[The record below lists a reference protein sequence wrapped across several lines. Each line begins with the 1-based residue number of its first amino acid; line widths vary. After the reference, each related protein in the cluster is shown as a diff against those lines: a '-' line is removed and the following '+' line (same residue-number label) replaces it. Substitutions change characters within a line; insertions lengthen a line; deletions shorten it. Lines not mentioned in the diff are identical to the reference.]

1 MTKRFIKF
9 LAGNKI
15 LFVILFVAACLR
27 FFGTNPGYNKYLSDE
42 GMSYSAAVSM
52 IKNGNLDPLRYDYP
66 SVVPLTNYIFFKT
79 LFIPLNWGRYYL
91 THLGEIFDGKVRIPI
106 AKLEAQRILQVFI
119 FGEREVNALFWG
131 RYVTALFSLGNV
143 LAVYLL
149 AKKLFNKNIALIS
162 ALLLAVNFKAV
173 VNSHIGWPDTYN
185 AFFLLLSLIFSYRI
199 IENSLVKN
207 YLLAG
212 VFLGLSISTKYQ
224 IFAVLPLLV
233 SHIYASRFDRKK
245 LFSGKIILAGL
256 SAVAVFILLNPYF
269 WLYFEKSLDILSYVS
284 KKYAM
289 GRMKLIT
296 YPFYYFYHIDYG
308 LPLFVS
314 VILGLFLSLKKFG
327 RQALFL
333 LAEILPF
340 FFVMVY
346 FSIGGFYIRNF
357 ITITPILMIF
367 AAVFISLLFDKLKNL
382 RFLRY
387 FISIILL
394 GILAYVP
401 LKNAF
406 TNSYYYTKPWTYDVI
421 LNKSEKVLPEGSLVA
436 SHPFDPLPENVKRA
450 DFIRATAFSFAEFR
464 EEGADYALINM
475 DWASGDFYGWMPEVF
490 PKSLSYFQKPVDE
503 MRDTFSGLA
512 IEEMMSFVI
521 ASSYKPWQAPDAA
534 LFLVKTP
541 YFKDVKFKNSN
552 NIQLSSGDFQSQEI
566 NIKSNFVYKVSGY
579 LKSDETVKKEKR
591 SVFLRI
597 DFFDSLS
604 SFWGKGVY
612 TSVSP
617 RYYGDGWQKV
627 GIMVIAPVNARY
639 ARISLQAYGGIIN
652 TYSLR
657 DVALE
662 ESVYPYKLEGNYEEI
677 DFDQYRD
684 LLYPYSHGNF

>member
-1 MTKRFIKF
+1 MIRRFIKF
-9 LAGNKI
+9 LTENKI
-15 LFVILFVAACLR
+15 LFAILLVAACLR
-27 FFGTNPGYNKYLSDE
+27 FVGTNPGYNKFLSDE

-66 SVVPLTNYIFFKT
+66 TVVPLVNYIFFKI
-79 LFIPLNWGRYYL
+79 LFVPLGWGRYYL
-91 THLGEIFDGKVRIPI
+91 THLVQIFDGLVHIPI

-149 AKKLFNKNIALIS
+149 AKKLFNKDIALIS

-199 IENSLVKN
+199 IENSSVKN

-224 IFAVLPLLV
+224 VFAVLPLLV
-233 SHIYASRFDRKK
+233 SHIYASWFDRKK
-245 LFSGKIILAGL
+245 LFSSKIILAGL
-256 SAVAVFILLNPYF
+256 SAAAVFILLNPYF

-327 RQALFL
+327 RQTLLL

-346 FSIGGFYIRNF
+346 FSVGGFYIRNF
-357 ITITPILMIF
+357 ITITPLLMVLG
-367 AAVFISLLFDKLKNL
+367 AVFISSLLGRLKNKPL
-382 RFLRY
+382 FKYL
-387 FISIILL
+387 SLLIII
-394 GILAYVP
+394 GVVFTP
-401 LKNAF
+401 LKNSVI
-406 TNSYYYTKPWTYDVI
+406 NSYYYTKQWTYDEI
-421 LNKSEKVLPEGSLVA
+421 LNKSRKVLPEDSLVA
-436 SHPFDPLPENVKRA
+436 SHPFDPLPGNVKRA
-450 DFIRATAFSFAEFR
+450 DFVRATSYSLAEFR

-490 PKSLSYFQKPVDE
+490 PNSLKYFQKPVDE

-512 IEEMMSFVI
+512 IEEMMSFVV

-534 LFLVKTP
+534 LFLVKIP
-541 YFKDVKFKNSN
+541 YFKDTKFVNPN
-552 NIQLSSGDFQSQEI
+552 NIQLSSGDFLSQEI

-579 LKSDETVKKEKR
+579 LKSSESVKKEKR

-597 DFFDSLS
+597 DFFDSS
-604 SFWGKGVY
+604 SFLGGNGAY
-612 TSVSP
+612 SSVSP
-617 RYYGDGWQKV
+617 RYYRDGWQKV
-627 GIMVIAPVNARY
+627 ELLTLAPRNTSFARV
-639 ARISLQAYGGIIN
+639 SVQAYGGEPAN
-652 TYSLR
+652 YL
-657 DVALE
+657 VKNVMLE
-662 ESVYPYKLEGNYEEI
+662 ESVDSYILKDSYEKI
-677 DFDQYRD
+677 DFGKYKD
-684 LLYPYSHGNF
+684 LLYPYSHGNL